1 VSVSCGR
8 RKSHDFH
15 YNDAESLKTYL
26 SEYKY
31 PTMKIYKA
39 VFLIVLLLGASTLR
53 AEMSAEKRAAIDE
66 LLRLTG
72 MEALMGQMKN
82 QMVAAMK
89 PQMGQVPPEF
99 WDKFVAK
106 LDVSEVLGKV
116 ILIYDKYYTLEDI
129 RAVNAFYSSEVG
141 RKILST
147 LPQVMQ
153 ESMRAGQE
161 WGEKKGRQAAE
172 ETIAELTMERSK
184 KGDKTPEPST
194 PPAPAP
200 ENRGR

>member
-1 VSVSCGR
+1 M
-8 RKSHDFH
+8 
-15 YNDAESLKTYL
+15 KT
-26 SEYKY
+26 
-31 PTMKIYKA
+31 YKA
-39 VFLIVLLLGASTLR
+39 VLLTILLLGASTLR
-53 AEMSAEKRAAIDE
+53 AAEMSAEKRAAIDE

-72 MEALMGQMKN
+72 MEAMMGQMKN

-106 LDVSEVLGKV
+106 LDVSEVLAKV

-172 ETIAELTMERSK
+172 ETMAELKMEQSK
-184 KGDKTPEPST
+184 KGNKAPQ
-194 PPAPAP
+194 PAAPPAP